1 MPCTADDIIDALQ
14 LVPLPEEGGFYRE
27 TYRGNLLIAESALP
41 DVYNGNRNASTAIYY
56 LVTPDEF
63 SALHRLP
70 SDEVFHFYAG
80 DPVEMLQVAE
90 NVAPERII
98 IGSDIL
104 AGQQPQVVAPGNI
117 WQGTRLVPGGA
128 WALLGC
134 TVAPGFDFRDFSL
147 PSADELDRLV
157 ALYPDWA
164 EPIRALTPRKSIDR
178 E

>member
-1 MPCTADDIIDALQ
+1 MPCTADDIIAALQ
-14 LVPLPEEGGFYRE
+14 LVPLPEEGGYFRE
-27 TYRGNLLIAESALP
+27 TYRCQLTLAESALP
-41 DVYNGNRNASTAIYY
+41 ADYQGDRNASTAIYY

-90 NVAPERII
+90 NVASQRIV

-104 AGQQPQVVAPGNI
+104 AGAQPQVVAPSNI
-117 WQGTRLVPGGA
+117 WQGTRLVPGGT

-147 PSADELDRLV
+147 PTADELDQLV
-157 ALYPDWA
+157 TLYPDWS
-164 EPIRALTPRKSIDR
+164 ELIRALTPRSLR
-178 E
+178 